1 MYKYLQTPRPLPLPN
16 VRVRLVEVWL
26 VLANSSFGYQT
37 YICVEA
43 VKCIGQKYWFV
54 IWFILILNKLGLSA
68 LCVDSIG

>member
-26 VLANSSFGYQT
+26 VLANSSFGDQK